1 MHLRGR
7 FAKLLALGYRLY
19 TLPTMTR
26 RIRVAV
32 DWPLAGARPNDV
44 SLGLVPGSAALIINA
59 EDDQN

>member
-1 MHLRGR
+1 VR
-7 FAKLLALGYRLY
+7 
-19 TLPTMTR
+19 R

-32 DWPLAGARPNDV
+32 DWALAGARPDDV